1 MAVATDL
8 TGLVLPETAEELSRS
23 EDGRRARFVLQP
35 LERGFGHTIG
45 NSIRRILLSS
55 LPGAAVW
62 AFRMEG
68 VQHEHQTVEGVAEDV
83 HQIVQNLKRL
93 VLRFDSDVESAK
105 LALSVHEAGPV
116 KAERIAEHAGVEIV
130 NPDLVLFTLQ
140 EELPE
145 NRPLN
150 VDLWVNRGR
159 GFRIADRH
167 QLSEEQRA
175 EAPVGQILVDSIYNP
190 VVKANFT
197 VQETR
202 VGERTDFDRLLLD
215 VETNGALDPKEA
227 VQQAAEIARAHLAYL
242 SAFGE
247 LPEAVGADGDG
258 ASPGSAAEPAVD
270 PELLDL
276 LERPLESF
284 EKISARSRNTLD
296 KENIRT
302 LADVAVRTRDE
313 MLEVPNFGEKS
324 LEEVAEVLAA
334 HGLHFGMFRRDEKG
348 RLRPRE
354 ELAGGNG
361 AGADGAGAD
370 PEADGD
376 ET

>member
-1 MAVATDL
+1 MAVAVDL
-8 TGLVLPETAEELSRS
+8 TGLVLPEMAEEVSRS
-23 EDGRRARFVLQP
+23 DDGRRARFGLQP

-62 AFRMEG
+62 AFRMDG
-68 VQHEHQTVEGVAEDV
+68 VQHEHQTVDSVAEDV

-93 VLRFDSDVESAK
+93 VLRLDADVEGAK
-105 LALSVHEAGPV
+105 LQLGVHEAGAV
-116 KAERIAEHAGVEIV
+116 RAGRIGKHAGVEIV

-140 EELPE
+140 EDLPE
-145 NRPLN
+145 NRPMN

-167 QLSEEQRA
+167 QLSEEEEQ

-202 VGERTDFDRLLLD
+202 VGERTDFDRLTLD

-242 SAFGE
+242 AAFGE
-247 LPEAVGADGDG
+247 VPEIVTAVGDG
-258 ASPGSAAEPAVD
+258 AVPREDGEVEIED
-270 PELLDL
+270 DL
-276 LERPLESF
+276 LALLEQPLESF
-284 EKISARSRNTLD
+284 EGISARSRNTLD
-296 KENIRT
+296 KENIHT

-313 MLEVPNFGEKS
+313 MLKVPNFGEKS

-334 HGLHFGMFRRDEKG
+334 HGLHFGMFERDEDG
-348 RLRPRE
+348 TLRPRE
-354 ELAGGNG
+354 AV
-361 AGADGAGAD
+361 
-370 PEADGD
+370 ADGD
-376 ET
+376 GAAVTGNDHEA